1 MTSELIEKKKV
12 SIPDS
17 FARVT
22 RERLFNR
29 MNQSLD
35 NCNLTVVHGRA
46 GTGKTMLTADFARQ
60 CGRKVAWV
68 SLDAS
73 DGDPSRFFRY
83 LIAAVQPHHPHFGWA
98 FIPDQ
103 TLNDVAR
110 LAESLAWEL
119 EHPETPTLIVLDN
132 LHQVY
137 DTDWAAPFLSRFSSL
152 MPPHAHLVLVGRITP
167 PAPLWRMRSKQTLT
181 IIDEFELAFTS
192 AEIATLTDSL
202 GLPRSAATW
211 ISRESRGRA
220 STVACLAEL
229 TLDRASALQRTGS
242 GPRNAYPAGVA
253 SEIEHS
259 F

>member
-12 SIPDS
+12 SIPAG

-29 MNQSLD
+29 LNQSLE

-46 GTGKTMLTADFARQ
+46 GTGKTLLAADFSRQ
-60 CGRKVAWV
+60 CGRKVAWL

-73 DGDPSRFFRY
+73 DGDPARFLRY
-83 LIAAVQPHHPHFGWA
+83 LIAAVQPHHPYFGGDLT
-98 FIPDQ
+98 PGQ
-103 TLNDVAR
+103 LGDVTK

-119 EHPETPTLIVLDN
+119 EFPETPTLIVLDN
-132 LHQVY
+132 LHRVY
-137 DTDWAAPFLSRFSSL
+137 DTEWVSPFFSRFSSL
-152 MPPHAHLVLVGRITP
+152 LPPNAHLVLLGRIIP

-181 IIDEFELAFTS
+181 VIDEFELAFNS
-192 AEIATLTDSL
+192 VEIAALTDSF

-220 STVACLAEL
+220 STVAYLAEL
-229 TLDRASALQRTGS
+229 MLDGATSRKPMIS
-242 GPRNAYPAGVA
+242 GPNNAYTAGVV
-253 SEIEHS
+253 SGIEHGI
-259 F
+259 